1 MRTSFGAERGF
12 FRLVPPLNAAERRT
26 TLAGQMADERTT
38 SFLDELPEAELAT
51 LLERLERRQ
60 YPTGS
65 VVVAEGD
72 RTNEVYLAESG
83 HADVYIANRE
93 GVEQRVGGVGPGA
106 TIGEMSLFTGQ
117 PAVGTVR
124 AATDLD
130 VLVLG
135 AAEFEQLA
143 ARHPGIYRNLG
154 SILSD
159 RLARTNRL
167 ALRDSFGR
175 TGALFQNGGP
185 PELSYALACSVAWHT
200 RASTLFL
207 HVGDRLPDALEGLA
221 RGGEG
226 GADVLVTGAIDG
238 TTSLRALVEELFHR
252 YDFILVHSA
261 SSDTDVLRTARR
273 FEVVDST
280 ANGAVS
286 DATIRLAGWAPAD
299 APIRPDRH
307 GILRVPRFTDADLDA
322 LRGGLLPQGTAAGR
336 ALGWAAR
343 DFAELKVGL
352 ALGAGGVRGYAHFG
366 VLRALERSGVAWDYI
381 AGTSVG
387 ASVATLSAFG
397 YSLDECADVL
407 DRCGDVLFRPTL
419 PRKGFLSSRALRR
432 FLHSVTGEMRIED
445 LDMPLAIVAAD
456 VLTQQEVVF
465 RQGLIWLAVL
475 ASISIPGVY
484 PAVPVDGRLLVDGGI
499 LNPVPTSATAN
510 MGAQTVIAVRLSSN
524 APAPETQAV
533 ARETPMKTPSALAVL
548 LRTIE
553 IMQRRIV
560 SDPADVTT
568 ITITPELEEMASG
581 VRNFKQ
587 GRNYIEVGEA
597 AAEAALP
604 RIKAALPWLA

>member
-1 MRTSFGAERGF
+1 
-12 FRLVPPLNAAERRT
+12 
-26 TLAGQMADERTT
+26 MADERTT
-38 SFLDELPEAELAT
+38 SFLDELPEDELAV
-51 LLERLERRQ
+51 LLEKLERRR
-60 YPTGS
+60 YPAGS

-72 RTNEVYLAESG
+72 RTNEVYLAEAG
-83 HADVYIANRE
+83 HAEVYVANRE

-124 AATDLD
+124 AASDLD

-143 ARHPGIYRNLG
+143 ARHPRIYRNLG

-159 RLARTNRL
+159 RLAKTNRL
-167 ALRDSFGR
+167 AVRDTFGR
-175 TGALFQNGGP
+175 TGALLQNGGP

-207 HVGDRLPDALEGLA
+207 HVGDRLPDELEGLA

-226 GADVLVTGAIDG
+226 GADVRVTGPIDG

-252 YDFILVHSA
+252 YDFILVHSPSGDA
-261 SSDTDVLRTARR
+261 DVLRTARR
-273 FEVVDST
+273 FEIVDTSL
-280 ANGAVS
+280 NGAVPES
-286 DATIRLAGWAPAD
+286 TLRLVGWAPAD
-299 APIRPDRH
+299 APARPDNQ
-307 GILRVPRFTDADLDA
+307 GVLRIPRLTDADLDA

-336 ALGWAAR
+336 VLGWAAR

-352 ALGAGGVRGYAHFG
+352 ALGAGSVRGYAHFG
-366 VLRALERSGVAWDYI
+366 VLRALERSGVSWDYI

-387 ASVATLSAFG
+387 ASIAGLTAFG
-397 YSLDECADVL
+397 CTPDQCADIL

-419 PRKGFLSSRALRR
+419 PRKGFMSSRALRR
-432 FLHSVTGEMRIED
+432 FLHSVTGEARIED
-445 LDMPLAIVAAD
+445 LDMPLAVIAAD
-456 VLTQQEVVF
+456 VLTHQEVVF
-465 RQGLIWLAVL
+465 RQGLLWLAVL

-533 ARETPMKTPSALAVL
+533 ARYTPMKTPSAVSVL

-568 ITITPELEEMASG
+568 VTITPELEEMTQG
-581 VRNFKQ
+581 RRNFKQ
-587 GRNYIEVGEA
+587 GRSYIEIGEA